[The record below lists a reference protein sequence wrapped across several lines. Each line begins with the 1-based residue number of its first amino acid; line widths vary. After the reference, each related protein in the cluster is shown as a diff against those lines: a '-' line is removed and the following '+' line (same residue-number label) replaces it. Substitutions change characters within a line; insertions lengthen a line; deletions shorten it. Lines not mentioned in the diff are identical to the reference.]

1 MMNDLINSFLGIDIP
16 FWVFIAFPA
25 VLILLVLFILWF
37 VNTRLFKLRLKKIIN
52 AKDEQQTAQAIKYF
66 EKKYPPNKL
75 IYYSK
80 RMERYSRQMGPKVV
94 RETGLA
100 DKWMQKLSSSKL
112 PRVKDLRRVLL
123 FCPQSFLFKAFIIA
137 GKYARLQKVFKN
149 WMKNEGEEKV
159 IRLLAETCRGEDFD
173 PSFGKTFLESHIELF
188 RELTGEPEWFARY
201 FVYKIL
207 LLDKDVLPER
217 SMEDGLV
224 DPHPLVR
231 KILVENVSFNREKTW
246 AVLWDKLTHDP
257 VFEVRE
263 AARKRIGKEF
273 IDLYSP
279 KDTALTDDETA
290 RVLELLDPSSQEDRL
305 FAMASLENEN
315 KALRYPAAAF
325 MDKCGV
331 LSSILAKNTM
341 DDPVTIDHTVNLL
354 QKALEVNV
362 SGFLKDYQTGDGAP
376 LLVASRLLA
385 KPSVVQEHVCYLQ
398 KKVFA
403 FFNNKKIDPSTKE
416 IYVNTLEAVAYNG
429 NVKSFEF
436 YTEELSRREND
447 QAFIEVLLKHI
458 PIQAESLLVPVLFR
472 FLENENFPL
481 QDKIAQVLGFFKSDI
496 ILPKV
501 FQILNGP
508 RAEHPHIVRISAL
521 KILGYLRLTFCL
533 QRILENLPTLKPEEM
548 EEFGRLFIDYPQD
561 IFEEKVKALFASP
574 DAKIRAALISIL
586 PVTKNESFLKEIRA
600 SLKDVDPDVRVA
612 AIKSLLGFGEIK
624 LLNQE
629 TSMLRDPVERVR
641 LATAEV
647 IAIHGNTAAMEI
659 LKTIITDQNETDTV
673 KIGVIEGLGQAVG
686 AEGIPILVS
695 VLDSDDD
702 LRVYAEKALTM
713 RISKKD
719 ITQLIE
725 IFKDAEPPLREKLI
739 PIFKVQGRKAEP
751 QIVEILKDEVASIKP
766 YIVKILEETGFINE
780 AKKRLSNRNV
790 EIRRE
795 AALMLSLMETLPA
808 FRGLVL
814 AAKDPDQE
822 VRVCVVK
829 ALEKLKSPH
838 SREILESLKG
848 DPDGRIRK
856 YTFWALERLD
866 SLAME

>member
-1 MMNDLINSFLGIDIP
+1 MLDFINSFLEIDIP
-16 FWVFIAFPA
+16 FWMIAAVPA
-25 VLILLVLFILWF
+25 VLLLLILFILWF
-37 VNTRLFKLRLKKIIN
+37 VNTRLFKSRLKRIIN
-52 AKDEQQTAQAIKYF
+52 AKDEQQTLIAIKNF
-66 EKKYPPNKL
+66 EKKYPPKKL
-75 IYYSK
+75 IHYSK
-80 RMERYSRQMGPKVV
+80 RMERYSRQMGPQVV

-100 DKWMQKLSSSKL
+100 DRWVQKLISSKL
-112 PRVKDLRRVLL
+112 PRAKDLRRVLL
-123 FCPQSFLFKAFIIA
+123 FCPQSFLFKAFITA
-137 GKYARLQKVFKN
+137 GKYARLQKVFIN
-149 WMKNEGEEKV
+149 WMKGEGEEKV
-159 IRLLAETCRGEDFD
+159 IRLLADTCRGEDFD
-173 PSFGKTFLESHIELF
+173 PSFGKIFLKTNVELL

-201 FVYKIL
+201 FTYRIL
-207 LLDKDVLPER
+207 LQDMETLTAR

-231 KILVENVSFNREKTW
+231 KILAENVSFNREKTW
-246 AVLWDKLTHDP
+246 EILWDRLIHDP

-273 IDLYSP
+273 VDLYSP
-279 KDTALTDDETA
+279 KDAALTDDEKA

-341 DDPVTIDHTVNLL
+341 DDPVTVEHTVSLL
-354 QKALEVNV
+354 KKALEVNV
-362 SGFLKDYQTGDGAP
+362 SGFLKEYSSGDGAP

-385 KPSVVQEHVCYLQ
+385 VPGVVQEHVCYLQ

-403 FFNNKKIDPSTKE
+403 FFNNRKIDPSVKE
-416 IYVNTLEAVAYNG
+416 IYVNTLEAVSYNG
-429 NVKSFEF
+429 NVKSFEI

-447 QAFIEVLLKHI
+447 QTFIEVLLSHI
-458 PIQAESLLVPVLFR
+458 PIQAEAMLFPVLFR

-481 QDKIAQVLGFFKSDI
+481 QDKIARVLGFFKSDI

-508 RAEHPHIVRISAL
+508 RADHPHVVRITAL
-521 KILGYLRLTFCL
+521 KILGYLRLPFCL
-533 QRILENLPTLKPEEM
+533 QRILENLPTLKPQEM

-561 IFEEKVKALFASP
+561 IFEDKVKNLLASP

-586 PVTKNESFLKEIRA
+586 PVTKNDSFLKEIRA
-600 SLKDVDPDVRVA
+600 ALKDVDPDVRVA
-612 AIKSLLGFGEIK
+612 AIKALLGFGEIK

-659 LKTIITDQNETDTV
+659 LKTITTDPNETETV

-702 LRVYAEKALTM
+702 LKTHAEKALTM

-739 PIFKVQGRKAEP
+739 PVFKVQGRKAEP

-780 AKKRLSNRNV
+780 AKRRLSNRSV
-790 EIRRE
+790 EKRRE
-795 AALMLSLMETLPA
+795 AALLLSLMDTLPA

-838 SREILESLKG
+838 SREILEGLKA
-848 DPDGRIRK
+848 DPDSRIRK
-856 YTFWALERLD
+856 YTYWALERLD
-866 SLAME
+866 SLVME

>member
-1 MMNDLINSFLGIDIP
+1 MNDLINSFLGIDIP